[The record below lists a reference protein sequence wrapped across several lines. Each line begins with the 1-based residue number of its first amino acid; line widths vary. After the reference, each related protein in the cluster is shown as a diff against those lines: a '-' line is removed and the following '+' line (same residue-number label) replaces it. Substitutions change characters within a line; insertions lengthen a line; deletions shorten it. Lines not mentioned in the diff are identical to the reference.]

1 MFRNIFTYHTHTHTH
16 HRGCIKRINR
26 LRINVDRNEIQEGGA
41 YVKRLQYCISP
52 PWNKD
57 KLHLVYDFA
66 RECVVSARS
75 NSIWNKKKKKT
86 FVLQWICTYNL
97 HAAPRYQVE
106 EETKNTRF
114 ICCTC
119 AKGIFMYDTFTL
131 ISLFHS
137 ILHYNL

>member
-1 MFRNIFTYHTHTHTH
+1 MAIREAFAI
-16 HRGCIKRINR
+16 
-26 LRINVDRNEIQEGGA
+26 L
-41 YVKRLQYCISP
+41 
-52 PWNKD
+52 PWHKD

-66 RECVVSARS
+66 RERVVSARS
-75 NSIWNKKKKKT
+75 NSIWNEKT

-137 ILHYNL
+137 IYTICKRSYFSLFPSIQFLRSRCLKKRNKECEKNNTSFY